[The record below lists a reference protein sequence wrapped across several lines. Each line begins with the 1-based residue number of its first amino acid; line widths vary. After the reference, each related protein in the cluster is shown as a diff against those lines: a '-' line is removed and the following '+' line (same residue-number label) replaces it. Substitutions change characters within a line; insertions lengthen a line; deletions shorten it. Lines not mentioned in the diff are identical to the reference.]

1 MARNIS
7 VEKGSYLPVAKRE
20 VEIAE
25 RKGLGHPDSLIDGIM
40 EEISRQLSR
49 AYLHEFGRI
58 LHHNVDKGQICG
70 GGTTVKFGGGV
81 FLKPIYV
88 LLSGRATAEAR
99 NKHIPVPHIAVEAA
113 HSYLQKAV
121 PMLDVDDDVEIDSR
135 ISAGSPDLVEL
146 FLRGPKIP
154 YANDTS
160 FGTGFAPFTDL
171 ENLVLASET
180 LLNSREYK
188 SAHPEVG
195 PDIKVMGLRE
205 KNRIKLTIACAFI
218 SRYVSGIDAYVKY
231 KERVRSDIMRLARK
245 ITKNEVEICVNAADD
260 IKSKS
265 VYITLTGTSAEM
277 GDDGSVGRGNR
288 VNGLITPM
296 RSMTMEAAAGKNPV
310 NHVGKI
316 YSVLASET
324 AAAIAKGHPEIEDI
338 TITLLSQMGRPI
350 DQPRVAAASIIAPAG
365 DFRRLQSATRR
376 EIDSRLE
383 NVTELTNRIVE
394 GRARLF

>member
-1 MARNIS
+1 MGRNIS
-7 VEKGSYLPVAKRE
+7 VEKGSYVPVARRE
-20 VEIAE
+20 VEIVE

-49 AYLHEFGRI
+49 AYLDEFGRI

-70 GGTTVKFGGGV
+70 GGTQVEFGGGS
-81 FLKPIYV
+81 FTRPIYI

-99 NKHIPVPHIAVEAA
+99 HKSIPVHHIALEAA
-113 HSYLQKAV
+113 HAYLQKAV
-121 PMLDVDDDVEIDSR
+121 PLLDVDDDVEMDSR
-135 ISAGSPDLVEL
+135 IAAGSADLVEL

-171 ENLVLASET
+171 ERLVLAVEKH
-180 LLNSREYK
+180 LNSREYK
-188 SAHPEVG
+188 ASHPEVG

-205 KNRIKLTIACAFI
+205 KGRIRLTVACAFI
-218 SRYVSGIDAYVKY
+218 SRYIRGVETYASR
-231 KERVRSDIMRLARK
+231 KERVRRDIIRLAGK
-245 ITKNEVEICVNAADD
+245 ITKKPVEVGVNTADD
-260 IKSKS
+260 IKRKS

-310 NHVGKI
+310 NHVGKL

-324 AAAIAKGHPEIEDI
+324 AASIAKEHPDIEDI
-338 TITLLSQMGRPI
+338 TITLLSQIGKPI
-350 DQPRVAAASIIAPAG
+350 DQPKVASATVIAPKA
-365 DFRRLQSATRR
+365 DFRKLQAAVRR
-376 EIDSRLE
+376 GIDSRLE
-383 NVTELTNRIVE
+383 NVTEVTNRIVQ
-394 GRARLF
+394 GKTPLF